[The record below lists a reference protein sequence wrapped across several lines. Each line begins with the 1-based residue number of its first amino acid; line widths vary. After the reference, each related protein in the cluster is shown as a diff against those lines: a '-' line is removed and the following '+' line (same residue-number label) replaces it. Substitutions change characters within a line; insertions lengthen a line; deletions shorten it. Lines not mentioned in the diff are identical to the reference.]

1 MIRQRAY
8 LVEVLLSLGGRRNPL
23 LRGLIHILLE
33 LPPLIHPEL
42 MPLPL
47 DLITPRVWEVLVRLP
62 EPLFVLL
69 PPLLFIV
76 YLLRGIRLNEVDLE
90 ELLRE
95 LVLLPVISELL
106 LDEAR
111 EALLFL
117 DFALSVKM
125 LQTALSS
132 YLLHV

>member
-1 MIRQRAY
+1 M
-8 LVEVLLSLGGRRNPL
+8 EVLLSLGGRRNPL

-33 LPPLIHPEL
+33 LPPLIHPKL

-47 DLITPRVWEVLVRLP
+47 HLITPRVWEILIRLA
-62 EPLFVLL
+62 EPLLDFL
-69 PPLLFIV
+69 PPSLFIV
-76 YLLRGIRLNEVDLE
+76 YLFRGIRLNEVNLE
-90 ELLRE
+90 HLLRE

-106 LDEAR
+106 LDETR

-117 DFALSVKM
+117 DLALSVKM

>member
-1 MIRQRAY
+1 M
-8 LVEVLLSLGGRRNPL
+8 EVLLSLGGRRNPL
-23 LRGLIHILLE
+23 LRGLIYILLE
-33 LPPLIHPEL
+33 LPPLIHSEL

-47 DLITPRVWEVLVRLP
+47 DLITPRVWEVLIRLA
-62 EPLFVLL
+62 EPLLDFL
-69 PPLLFIV
+69 PPSLFIV
-76 YLLRGIRLNEVDLE
+76 YLFRGIRLNEVNLE
-90 ELLRE
+90 HLLRE

-106 LDEAR
+106 LDETR

-117 DFALSVKM
+117 DLALSVKM